1 YVFYSTIRRPGKI
14 YCMLSDGTNS
24 NIIVPNKLDC
34 SSMDD
39 EQYCVRTVPSYWK
52 SRSMQ
57 VVNQLVYQMLNKYF
71 NKKFYLDNCLVNC
84 ADESDESLR
93 DG

>member
-1 YVFYSTIRRPGKI
+1 MNLIPQGNVMVK
-14 YCMLSDGTNS
+14 MLSIRLLDCDDNAD
-24 NIIVPNKLDC
+24 DC